1 MKRPGLYILVVTVMV
16 GGLCSCNRSRGII
29 PRAKFSKIY
38 AELFVADAWLSSAS
52 SEVKAKADTTA
63 FYEPIFKKYGF
74 TTADYLTSVEY
85 YLNDPERFGKIIKK
99 AHHMLDTEIEL
110 LESKRGVLQEQVE
123 LATDDAEPEEALSPQ
138 DDSLKTKEMRRRVR
152 KKSQKTEEED
162 PDL

>member
-1 MKRPGLYILVVTVMV
+1 MKRAGLYILVVTVLV
-16 GGLCSCNRSRGII
+16 SGLCSCNRSKGII

-38 AELFVADAWLSSAS
+38 AELFLADAWLSSAS
-52 SEVKAKADTTA
+52 PDARVKADTTA
-63 FYEPIFKKYGF
+63 FYEPVFKKYGF

-99 AHHMLDTEIEL
+99 AHHMLDMEVEQM
-110 LESKRGVLQEQVE
+110 ESKKGVLREQVE
-123 LATDDAEPEEALSPQ
+123 LATDDAEPEDALSPQ

-152 KKSQKTEEED
+152 KKSQKTEEEE